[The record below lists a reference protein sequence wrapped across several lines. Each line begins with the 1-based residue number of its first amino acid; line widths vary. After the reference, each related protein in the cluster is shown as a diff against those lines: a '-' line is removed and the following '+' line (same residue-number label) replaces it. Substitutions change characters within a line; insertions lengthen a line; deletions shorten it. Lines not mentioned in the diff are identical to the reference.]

1 MVQYMMLNSKISI
14 IKIVLVLIVPFFLF
28 PKKTLAAKPRVW
40 SKTSTTQTTATRPT
54 FSVKLRKDRL
64 ALNVSFYNLNTAD
77 SVSYELTY
85 IGNDNEQGVFGSVFV
100 KEGDVASRLLLFGT
114 CSKNVCRYHQNIQNM
129 QFKIT
134 AKLKSG
140 KTLIK
145 KYKVRV

>member
-1 MVQYMMLNSKISI
+1 MMTNHKIAI
-14 IKIVLVLIVPFFLF
+14 IKISFLTLVFFLLA
-28 PKKTLAAKPRVW
+28 PAEVLAAKPRVW
-40 SKTSTTQTTATRPT
+40 SKTSTVTTTTTATRPT
-54 FSVKLRKDRL
+54 FSVKLRKDHL
-64 ALNVSFYNLNTAD
+64 AINVNFYYLNTAN

-85 IGNDNEQGVFGSVFV
+85 LGNDNEQGVFGSVLP
-100 KEGDVASRLLLFGT
+100 KEGSSTSRLLLFGT

-145 KYKVRV
+145 KYKVKV